1 VEWLWV
7 VVLGAIIFG
16 PIVWALTR
24 DRSGGAPSGDDL
36 SAGSTVTD
44 SVRHIASGDS
54 TPRGSG
60 SGKGGPLLPPR

>member
-7 VVLGAIIFG
+7 VALGAIILG
-16 PIVWALTR
+16 PIVWALTK
-24 DRSGGAPSGDDL
+24 DRSGGAPSQDDL

-44 SVRHIASGDS
+44 SVRHIASGGR
-54 TPRGSG
+54 TPGG

>member
-16 PIVWALTR
+16 PIIWAVTR
-24 DRSGGAPSGDDL
+24 DRSGGAPAGDDL

-44 SVRHIASGDS
+44 SVRHIASNER
-54 TPRGSG
+54 TPGGSG
-60 SGKGGPLLPPR
+60 MGGPLLPPR